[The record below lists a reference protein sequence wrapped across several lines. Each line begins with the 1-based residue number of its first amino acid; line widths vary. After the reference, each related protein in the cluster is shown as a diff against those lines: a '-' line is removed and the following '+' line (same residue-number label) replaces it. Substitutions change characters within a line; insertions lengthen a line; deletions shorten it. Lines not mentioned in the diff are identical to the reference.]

1 MNVNWPRAAKP
12 QKAIK
17 ALINART
24 AVSPD
29 LLADSSVPLDQL
41 LD

>member
-17 ALINART
+17 ALVSART

-29 LLADSSVPLDQL
+29 RLADASVPLDQL